1 MTWEGVMK
9 LVELRRKSA
18 LFNDSQ
24 NHFSKDQPPKP
35 KIFPEQTDDGMK
47 TLHDAR
53 FLRCPLAE
61 PETWWKKVPTSRPHL
76 FKNIPLSFM
85 GAQNKI
91 ADKTI
96 GCMHDRAKPLTLKNF
111 SSQNA
116 CVSSKP
122 MKRIERKGAEGLE
135 MIYDYAWEDPSSMS
149 EVTESLLNYST
160 VLQQLWPYDP
170 TALIMLR
177 LINKY
182 KWINVSTDMKEKIS
196 VITMF
201 FNSVLQDNA
210 GRSVRGETVLNCK
223 EQEEMLKT
231 ALIAH
236 NLQSSVPTSRPR
248 ADTESRNR
256 TRFNQPAQNQHFN
269 TGNFKIGGRKKNF
282 SANSSGQFSS
292 SSQSR
297 PRASF
302 NNLSVC
308 YSYNSENCKNP
319 PSSAGCKNG
328 SRELAHVCNV
338 WMSNQN
344 AYCLASHPRTKH

>member
-1 MTWEGVMK
+1 MLEDTLPEDARMLEHKKKKINSMTWEGVMK

-96 GCMHDRAKPLTLKNF
+96 GSLHDRAKPLTLKNF

-116 CVSSKP
+116 CVSSKL

-196 VITMF
+196 VITML
-201 FNSVLQDNA
+201 FNSVLRDNA
-210 GRSVRGETVLNCK
+210 GRSVRGETVLN
-223 EQEEMLKT
+223 
-231 ALIAH
+231 
-236 NLQSSVPTSRPR
+236 
-248 ADTESRNR
+248 
-256 TRFNQPAQNQHFN
+256 F
-269 TGNFKIGGRKKNF
+269 
-282 SANSSGQFSS
+282 
-292 SSQSR
+292 
-297 PRASF
+297 
-302 NNLSVC
+302 
-308 YSYNSENCKNP
+308 
-319 PSSAGCKNG
+319 
-328 SRELAHVCNV
+328 
-338 WMSNQN
+338 
-344 AYCLASHPRTKH
+344 

>member
-18 LFNDSQ
+18 QFNDNQ
-24 NHFSKDQPPKP
+24 THFSKDLPPKP
-35 KIFPEQTDDGMK
+35 KVFPEQTDDGMK

-61 PETWWKKVPTSRPHL
+61 PETWWSKVPTSRPHL
-76 FKNIPLSFM
+76 FKNLPLTFI
-85 GAQNKI
+85 GAQNKV
-91 ADKTI
+91 AEKTV
-96 GCMHDRAKPLTLKNF
+96 GNMHDRAKPLTLKNF
-111 SSQNA
+111 FSQNA
-116 CVSSKP
+116 CVSTKP

-149 EVTESLLNYST
+149 EVTESLLNYSI

-182 KWINVSTDMKEKIS
+182 RWINVSTDLKEKIS
-196 VITMF
+196 VISTF

-210 GRSVRGETVLNCK
+210 GRSVRGETILNCK
-223 EQEEMLKT
+223 EQEEILKS

-236 NLQSSVPTSRPR
+236 NLHSSVPTSRPR
-248 ADTESRNR
+248 ADSEMRNR
-256 TRFNQPAQNQHFN
+256 SRFNQPTQNHQFN
-269 TGNFKIGGRKKNF
+269 NANFKNGGRKNTF
-282 SANSSGQFSS
+282 SGNPGGQSSSGGR
-292 SSQSR
+292 SR
-297 PRASF
+297 PKASF
-302 NNLSVC
+302 KNLSVC
-308 YSYNSENCKNP
+308 YGFNSENCKNP
-319 PSSAGCKNG
+319 PSAAGCKNG

-338 WMSNQN
+338 WMNAQN
-344 AYCLASHPRTKH
+344 SYCLASHPRTKH